1 LRRGIGHEAP
11 CQRSYK
17 VFVKCFESGL
27 LIRVTGDI
35 LALSP
40 PLIVEEGMIDEM
52 VETLGQ
58 VLSETA

>member
-1 LRRGIGHEAP
+1 
-11 CQRSYK
+11 
-17 VFVKCFESGL
+17 L

>member
-1 LRRGIGHEAP
+1 MRHAITPEGFFAF
-11 CQRSYK
+11 SA
-17 VFVKCFESGL
+17 GL

-35 LALSP
+35 IALSP
-40 PLIVEEGMIDEM
+40 PLIVEEGMIDKM